1 MTKPEKVYPAGKT
14 VVYAWKGKVYIERPR
29 PYQVVVVDGKVE
41 RYDG

>member
-1 MTKPEKVYPAGKT
+1 MNKVYPAGKT
-14 VVYAWKGKVYIERPR
+14 VVYAWNGNVYIERPR